1 MIFLFRLILV
11 TGSLFGAAVC
21 FLSNITVSSSVGI
34 VNDISGSELSIIIG
48 LFFFATFINGLF
60 SMFTRNS

>member
-21 FLSNITVSSSVGI
+21 FLSNITVNSSVTLF
-34 VNDISGSELSIIIG
+34 NDINGTELSLIFG
-48 LFFFATFINGLF
+48 LFFFVAFVNGLF